1 MIKNSVWK
9 SWEASNVQCLEEY
22 MELPETLPCH
32 SHKKL
37 WKETFYFEPCH
48 LNLAAC
54 SLEALPKVEPTME
67 VKETKEFDCRMRYS
81 TAELCDL
88 NHTPLTSSC
97 VIDSTSSYNKYEWL
111 RIHDSPRIE
120 HKCPFFC

>member
-1 MIKNSVWK
+1 
-9 SWEASNVQCLEEY
+9 

-48 LNLAAC
+48 LNLVAC

-67 VKETKEFDCRMRYS
+67 VNVLPNFMKRS
-81 TAELCDL
+81 
-88 NHTPLTSSC
+88 N
-97 VIDSTSSYNKYEWL
+97 
-111 RIHDSPRIE
+111 
-120 HKCPFFC
+120 